1 MKECANEQVRLN
13 QIIGRNIKFYREVY
27 NLKNRD
33 KEKMTQALLAKKV
46 GVSTPLI
53 GSLESENSSQG
64 ISVYNLYKIS
74 KVLEVPVEKFYETP
88 VVVQIGEDLKITS

>member
-1 MKECANEQVRLN
+1 MKKCTNEQERLN

-27 NLKNRD
+27 NLKNRGA
-33 KEKMTQALLAKKV
+33 EKMTQAKLAKEV

-74 KVLEVPVEKFYETP
+74 KVLGVPVEKFYEIP
-88 VVVQIGEDLKITS
+88 VVEQIGEDLKITN

>member
-1 MKECANEQVRLN
+1 MKKCTNEQERLN

-27 NLKNRD
+27 NLKS
-33 KEKMTQALLAKKV
+33 KGEKMTQAKLAKEV

-74 KVLEVPVEKFYETP
+74 KVLGIPVEKFYEIP
-88 VVVQIGEDLKITS
+88 VVEQIGEDLKITN